1 MFYSNIHK
9 HKSQKFPLIF
19 CFCATFLFAGP
30 LFGQE
35 YQSPEDSDD
44 PNDIPEIV
52 EEAVAPATQVPD
64 ELPSTAESVALGRDL
79 FGQHC
84 SVCHQVEKQL
94 IGPALASVHNTRPIP
109 WLIKFI
115 KNSQYV
121 IRETDDEYAQHLFK
135 EFNGQIMPAFEFLS
149 DDDILNV
156 LAYIKAESVA
166 PTYTGGV
173 NGIDTDIAD
182 RPQDDYADSRTDVD
196 QNYNYDDDNNLSGN
210 YSFNQDEAEVESGTQ
225 FFAKISLPFVIV
237 FGLVIIALV
246 VAIIYV
252 FRASKKLKEKQNA

>member
-1 MFYSNIHK
+1 MYFPKINNHTF
-9 HKSQKFPLIF
+9 KSLFSILF
-19 CFCATFLFAGP
+19 FGFLLHVSLVSFA
-30 LFGQE
+30 QE
-35 YQSPEDSDD
+35 YESPVDSDD
-44 PNDIPEIV
+44 PNDIPEVV

-64 ELPSTAESVALGRDL
+64 EVPSDAASVARGRDL

-84 SVCHQVEKQL
+84 TVCHLVEKQL

-121 IRETDDEYAQHLFK
+121 IRETDDAYAQHLFK

-149 DDDILNV
+149 DDDILNI
-156 LAYIKAESVA
+156 LAYIKAESVS

-182 RPQDDYADSRTDVD
+182 RPQEEYNNNRADVE
-196 QNYNYDDDNNLSGN
+196 NYDYGEDSDLNNN
-210 YSFNQDEAEVESGTQ
+210 YSFNQDETEVESGTQ
-225 FFAKISLPFVIV
+225 FFAKISLPLLILF
-237 FGLVIIALV
+237 AV
-246 VAIIYV
+246 VTLAVVVSMIYV
-252 FRASKKLKEKQNA
+252 FRASRKLKEKQNA